1 MAQRMVSGGLVGYE
15 SGMFWSQNIPTDKD
29 IDADNDGV
37 MEPVHAFN
45 LDLSK
50 IAGRMLGY
58 QASMMSAY
66 KIHRIKVGIRPVD
79 DSYDNDFYAAFS
91 VALNMYPATEHALK
105 ALDLARK
112 VENADESTQVDADG
126 LFLRTENRYTGF
138 RYGWHHDDDVTVS
151 NISGNSISGMASEW
165 YLDEIFEAYDAM
177 TDPLKERALF
187 DGRAPE
193 QMQVQH
199 VCSWSSG
206 VNADIQPAIDSGFQ
220 PLDSTSL
227 HSLNVLPLIKGQ
239 IKHSSGDEPGTV
251 DDDYRVYV
259 EIEFTPEVGGGF

>member
-15 SGMFWSQNIPTDKD
+15 SGMFWSNNVPNNSD

-37 MEPVHAFN
+37 MDPVPAFN
-45 LDLSK
+45 IDLSK

-79 DSYDNDFYAAFS
+79 DVDDNDFYAAFS
-91 VALNMYPATEHALK
+91 VAFNMYPATEHALK
-105 ALDLARK
+105 ALQLARK
-112 VENADESTQVDADG
+112 VEAADEAEQVDADG
-126 LFLRTENRYTGF
+126 LFLRTQNRYTGF
-138 RYGWHHDDDVTVS
+138 RYGWHDGDQNTVS
-151 NISGNSISGMASEW
+151 NITGNSISGMADDW
-165 YLDEIFEAYDAM
+165 YLNQIFDAYDGM
-177 TDPLKERALF
+177 TEPLKARALF

-193 QMQVQH
+193 QMQVQQIA
-199 VCSWSSG
+199 SWSTG
-206 VNADIQPAIDSGFQ
+206 VNADVQPGIDSGFQ
-220 PLDSTSL
+220 CLDGESL
-227 HSLNVLPLIKGQ
+227 HNLNVLPLIKGQ
-239 IKHSSGDEPGTV
+239 IKHSSGDEPGVV

>member
-1 MAQRMVSGGLVGYE
+1 MAQRLVSGGLVGFE
-15 SGMFWSQNIPTDKD
+15 SGMFWSQNIPADSD

-45 LDLSK
+45 IDLSK

-79 DSYDNDFYAAFS
+79 DVDDNDFYAAFT
-91 VALNMYPATEHALK
+91 VALNMYPATEHALN
-105 ALDLARK
+105 ALQLARK
-112 VENADESTQVDADG
+112 VENADEANQIDGDG
-126 LFLRTENRYTGF
+126 LFLRQSNRYTGF
-138 RYGWHHDDDVTVS
+138 RYGWHHDDVDTVS
-151 NISGNSISGMASEW
+151 YITGNSIEGMADNW
-165 YLDEIFEAYDAM
+165 YLDEIFSAYEIM
-177 TDPLKERALF
+177 TASEKERALF

-193 QMQVQH
+193 QMQVQQIA
-199 VCSWSSG
+199 SWSSG
-206 VNADIQPAIDSGFQ
+206 VNADSQSGIDSGFQ
-220 PLDSTSL
+220 CLDGESM

-239 IKHSSGDEPGTV
+239 IKHSSGDEPGVV